1 MKTDDLITLLA
12 RQPDALPKGRPLR
25 DTALAAF
32 AGLLAAFVL
41 MAAVLGPRPDVVDA
55 LAAPL
60 FWQKAGA
67 LALLVALATVAAHR
81 VGLPGR
87 PLRSTERL
95 RWLAPVWL
103 AIATGVVLLATP
115 AGERLAQFQ
124 SPTILVCLTM
134 VPLLSVPT
142 AAAMVWALRRAAP
155 TEPARAARAVG
166 WMSGAIG
173 AFAYAFHC
181 QADQPGFVLLWYG
194 LAVMLTVVATQ
205 AIATRWLRW

>member
-87 PLRSTERL
+87 PLQSAERL

-181 QADQPGFVLLWYG
+181 QADQPSFVLLWYG

>member
-41 MAAVLGPRPDVVDA
+41 MLAVLGPRPDVVDA

-87 PLRSTERL
+87 PLRSAERL
-95 RWLAPVWL
+95 RWLAPAWL

-142 AAAMVWALRRAAP
+142 AAAMVWALRRSAP

-166 WMSGAIG
+166 WMSGAMG

-181 QADQPGFVLLWYG
+181 QADQPGYVLLWYG

-205 AIATRWLRW
+205 ATATRWLRW

>member
-87 PLRSTERL
+87 PLQSAERL